1 MHRIG
6 LWCSIKSAKP
16 NNYYFPYTAISP
28 TLGKPVT
35 YTEDELWNEIDRILD
50 EDKERKFSF
59 GQQCYYNLIHCANPA
74 YFLTDEVIL
83 TLEEYMT
90 MKRFNIPF
98 ASNIDDAPY
107 HRLVIFSAIDD
118 EYNKAT
124 KSDV

>member
-16 NNYYFPYTAISP
+16 NDFNFPYTAISP

-35 YTEDELWNEIDRILD
+35 YTEDELWNEIDRIMA
-50 EDKERKFSF
+50 EDPERKFSL

-74 YFLTDEVIL
+74 YFLTDEVIIA
-83 TLEEYMT
+83 LEEYMT

-98 ASNIDDAPY
+98 ASNIDDAVY

-118 EYNKAT
+118 EYNKAI

>member
-16 NNYYFPYTAISP
+16 NDFHFPYTAISP

-35 YTEDELWNEIDRILD
+35 YTEDELWNEIDRIMA
-50 EDKERKFSF
+50 EDPERKFSL

-74 YFLTDEVIL
+74 YFLTDEVIIA
-83 TLEEYMT
+83 LEEYMT

-98 ASNIDDAPY
+98 ANNIDEALY

>member
-6 LWCSIKSAKP
+6 LWCRIKSAQP
-16 NNYYFPYTAISP
+16 NDYEFPYEAVSP

-35 YTEDELWNEIDRILD
+35 YTEAELWNEIDRILAED
-50 EDKERKFSF
+50 EQKKFSP
-59 GQQCYYNLIHCANPA
+59 GQQCYFNLIHCANPA
-74 YFLTDEVIL
+74 YFLTDEVIIA
-83 TLEEYMT
+83 LEEYMA

-98 ASNIDDAPY
+98 ATDIDNAVY